1 MPLAKAYYLKE
12 DLRQFLWEQSD
23 RRAAERFLT
32 HWIRKADASGIRML
46 KDFARTLAIHRRGL
60 LAWYRYPISTGPL
73 EGTNNKIR
81 ALTRQAYG
89 FRGHRVLHP
98 AALRPS
104 RNPIPTRW
112 IAFNTNGARTSRMN
126 RNSARKI

>member
-1 MPLAKAYYLKE
+1 MTTERSDKVYE
-12 DLRQFLWEQSD
+12 NWRQ
-23 RRAAERFLT
+23 AAERFLT

-60 LAWYRYPISTGPL
+60 LDWYTYPISTGPL

-89 FRGHRVLHP
+89 FRDIQYLILQLYALHE
-98 AALRPS
+98 S
-104 RNPIPTRW
+104 R
-112 IAFNTNGARTSRMN
+112 FLLVG
-126 RNSARKI
+126 

>member
-1 MPLAKAYYLKE
+1 
-12 DLRQFLWEQSD
+12 
-23 RRAAERFLT
+23 
-32 HWIRKADASGIRML
+32 ML

-89 FRGHRVLHP
+89 FRDTEFFILRLYGLHETQFR
-98 AALRPS
+98 LV
-104 RNPIPTRW
+104 
-112 IAFNTNGARTSRMN
+112 G
-126 RNSARKI
+126 